1 MSKRTA
7 AIVIVLLSWPMLGI
21 CQNTVMATWST
32 DSRNMLIGLV
42 VFGSAFYIGLDS
54 VIAPETS
61 LWYRINKDIPFTWVT
76 PAFVRTTGVLL
87 ILISSFFGSLFIGQ
101 LLGLIK

>member
-7 AIVIVLLSWPMLGI
+7 AIVIALLSWPMLAI
-21 CQNTVMATWST
+21 CQNTVMATWSA
-32 DSRNMLIGLV
+32 DSRNMFIALV
-42 VFGSAFYIGLDS
+42 VLGSAFYVGLDLA
-54 VIAPETS
+54 IAPETS

-76 PAFVRTTGVLL
+76 PGFVRIMGVFL
-87 ILISSFFGSLFIGQ
+87 ILFSLLFGWMFIAQ